1 MMKMIVAET
10 DAVGLLPLNTVI
22 AEVRAGQLVVLS
34 LVPPFLKVDFG
45 IIRLAHRSLSP
56 LGESFVRLQRDVDA
70 EVLEFEEENA
80 PKVIAAPNS
89 TRSRVRSAF
98 SA

>member
-1 MMKMIVAET
+1 MKMIVAET

-22 AEVRAGQLVVLS
+22 AEVRADELVVLS

-45 IIRLAHRSLSP
+45 IIHLAHRSLSP
-56 LGESFVRLQRDVDA
+56 LGESFVRLQLEVDA
-70 EVLEFEEENA
+70 EVLEFEEQNA
-80 PKVIAAPNS
+80 PKVIAAPNP

>member
-1 MMKMIVAET
+1 MKMIVAET

-22 AEVRAGQLVVLS
+22 AEVRAGELVVLS

-56 LGESFVRLQRDVDA
+56 LGESF
-70 EVLEFEEENA
+70 EEENA
-80 PKVIAAPNS
+80 PKVIAASNS
-89 TRSRVRSAF
+89 TCSRVRSAF

>member
-1 MMKMIVAET
+1 MMKIIVTET
-10 DAVGLLPLNTVI
+10 DAVGVLPLYTVI
-22 AEVRAGQLVVLS
+22 AEVRAGKLVVLP
-34 LVPPFLKVDFG
+34 LVSPFLKVDFG

-56 LGESFVRLQRDVDA
+56 LGESFVRLQLEVDA
-70 EVLEFEEENA
+70 EVFEFEEENA

>member
-22 AEVRAGQLVVLS
+22 AEVRAGELVVLS

-56 LGESFVRLQRDVDA
+56 LGESFVRLQLNVDA
-70 EVLEFEEENA
+70 EVLAFEEENA

-89 TRSRVRSAF
+89 TRSRARSAF

>member
-1 MMKMIVAET
+1 
-10 DAVGLLPLNTVI
+10 
-22 AEVRAGQLVVLS
+22 
-34 LVPPFLKVDFG
+34 
-45 IIRLAHRSLSP
+45 
-56 LGESFVRLQRDVDA
+56 VRLQRDVDA
-70 EVLEFEEENA
+70 EVLEFEKENA

>member
-1 MMKMIVAET
+1 
-10 DAVGLLPLNTVI
+10 
-22 AEVRAGQLVVLS
+22 
-34 LVPPFLKVDFG
+34 
-45 IIRLAHRSLSP
+45 
-56 LGESFVRLQRDVDA
+56 VRLQLDVDA

-89 TRSRVRSAF
+89 TRSRARSAF